1 MTYLPITRPNWQYYQ
16 DPNDYVP
23 NWGPPN
29 PHMYPQVVSNIGTG
43 LGNSNTNVVDAD
55 VVNPKTKGIK
65 GLFGGL
71 MGKFGKG
78 KSLFGSS
85 GSGGPDLS
93 AFKNLGSNVRAT
105 RLFDGGPKIG
115 TLGLAGMGA
124 YQGINALQNG
134 MENAQA
140 DTEYNNLIRD
150 IKSSAYSNPMASQ
163 YLTADQNRLLR
174 QARTGGLDAG
184 NWGGAAQGA
193 VQGIPQALVSS
204 LIGGVVG
211 GIPGALIGGL
221 GSLGNSAIQGY
232 GNRTREQNDK
242 LSSLYSALQNA
253 EMDYRDESN
262 QRIRNRHFNYMY

>member
-1 MTYLPITRPNWQYYQ
+1 MPYLPITRPNWQYYQ
-16 DPNDYVP
+16 DPRDV
-23 NWGPPN
+23 
-29 PHMYPQVVSNIGTG
+29 I
-43 LGNSNTNVVDAD
+43 DAE
-55 VVNPKTKGIK
+55 VINPKPKGIK

-71 MGKFGKG
+71 MGKFGNG
-78 KSLFGSS
+78 KSFRDIRPFK
-85 GSGGPDLS
+85 GGP
-93 AFKNLGSNVRAT
+93 T
-105 RLFDGGPKIG
+105 IG

-124 YQGINALQNG
+124 YQGINALQNS

-140 DTEYNNLIRD
+140 DTEYNSLIRD

-174 QARTGGLDAG
+174 QARTGGLNAG
-184 NWGGAAQGA
+184 NWGGAVQGA

-211 GIPGALIGGL
+211 GVPGALIGGL